1 MGPAGAE
8 GAAGVAGGAVT
19 AQGAGGTRPVI
30 VRGNS
35 WFVRDTLTGG
45 VADHTF
51 IYGQAGD
58 VQLMGTGTAT
68 VR

>member
-1 MGPAGAE
+1 M
-8 GAAGVAGGAVT
+8 T